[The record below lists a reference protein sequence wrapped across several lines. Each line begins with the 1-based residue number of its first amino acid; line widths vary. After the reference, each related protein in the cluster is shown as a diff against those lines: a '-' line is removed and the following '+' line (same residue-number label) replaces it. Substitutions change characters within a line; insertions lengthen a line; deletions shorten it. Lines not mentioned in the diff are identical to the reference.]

1 MLSLLRTAAGAVP
14 LDDVPPDVL
23 SRQLREGSGGFL
35 QQRRRVLGGSL
46 VAAAAMGVIALY
58 QTGVIDHLPEP
69 PLPFLDADEVDA
81 SEEAYQWLST
91 PDAVL
96 GLANYAGTAVLAAM
110 GGEDRVERRPWL
122 PLALAAKA
130 GLDAAQALNL
140 SVDQWTRH
148 RAFCTWCLLAA
159 GASVTTAVLAWPE
172 ARTALQRTVLAPS
185 SSS

>member
-1 MLSLLRTAAGAVP
+1 MLLSLFRTADGLAAF
-14 LDDVPPDVL
+14 DDVPPEAL
-23 SRQLREGSGGFL
+23 SRQLREGTGGFL
-35 QQRRRVLGGSL
+35 KQRRGVLVGSL
-46 VAAAAMGVIALY
+46 GAAAAMGVIALY
-58 QTGVIDHLPEP
+58 QMGIIDHLPEP
-69 PLPFLDADEVDA
+69 PLPYVDADTVDA

-110 GGEDRVERRPWL
+110 GGADRVQRRPWL
-122 PLALAAKA
+122 PMALAVKA

-159 GASVTTAVLAWPE
+159 GASVATAALAGPE
-172 ARTALQRTVLAPS
+172 ALAALRRVAR
-185 SSS
+185 